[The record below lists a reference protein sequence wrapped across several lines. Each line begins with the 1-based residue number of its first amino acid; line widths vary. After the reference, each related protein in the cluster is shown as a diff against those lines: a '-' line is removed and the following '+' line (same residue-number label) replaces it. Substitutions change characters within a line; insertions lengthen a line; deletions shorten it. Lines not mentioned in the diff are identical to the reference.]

1 LHLSCLF
8 LRAAVLQPFHF
19 NVPFTVAYAASSDA
33 VSNRVDLYNRATG
46 TWSTAQL
53 GTATYHLAATS
64 VGNVAL
70 FASGAVDVY
79 DSATGAWSTALLSV
93 ARSRLAATSVGN
105 MALFAGGE
113 IVWQGTSSRCVSF
126 VECSCLR
133 LCRLLFFACS
143 SIAAVFFPRDLT
155 LSFAASAGAI
165 SNRVD
170 LYNSAT
176 GTWSTAQL
184 SVARFELAATT
195 VGNTAMFA
203 GGWTQNQGRRC

>member
-1 LHLSCLF
+1 MRLSCLF
-8 LRAAVLQPFHF
+8 LRAAVGAIAALFFHRDL
-19 NVPFTVAYAASSDA
+19 VPSDAASAVD
-33 VSNRVDLYNRATG
+33 VSNRVDLYNSTTA

-70 FASGAVDVY
+70 FASGVVDMY
-79 DSATGAWSTALLSV
+79 NSATGAWSTAQLSV

-126 VECSCLR
+126 GECSWLR
-133 LCRLLFFACS
+133 LCRLFLRGEYCSPFFH
-143 SIAAVFFPRDLT
+143 RDLVP
-155 LSFAASAGAI
+155 SHAASAGAI

-170 LYNSAT
+170 LYNGAT

-203 GGWTQNQGRRC
+203 GGWTQNQGGRC